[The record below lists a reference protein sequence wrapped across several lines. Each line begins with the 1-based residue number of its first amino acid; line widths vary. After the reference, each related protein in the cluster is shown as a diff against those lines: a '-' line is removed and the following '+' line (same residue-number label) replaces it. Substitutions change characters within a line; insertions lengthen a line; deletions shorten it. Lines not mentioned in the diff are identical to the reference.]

1 MSRRYGKKIYF
12 DILIGLTFFGLA
24 GTYYYDHFLVEPK
37 LKIKQSPVVV
47 TKARDILKTK
57 VQILDNALNTTATS
71 SACTIFLKTSAEK
84 SVDEYV
90 SEFIQHNNDGIIKT
104 CAGALPSLLQQRID
118 KALLECKLATIDKIT
133 KECYAALIDAK
144 SGSVATIIKAD
155 ANPNDLAPSI
165 LLQLIANR
173 FSNGELMEHPE
184 RSLEIVDALLDKEPS
199 YLSGHKVKLLLLSA
213 SSLNKDEHYDEY
225 YNDIF
230 QDTLDEARRLNPD
243 DPEIMEIAIAEKG
256 NIFKTTEANSGE
268 KKNNTEFLE
277 YLDQESKKHPKS
289 WIYDYYKANTI
300 YDSGNG
306 DHQMAINLV
315 EKALKLAPGDMR
327 LKQTL
332 ENLKSN
338 DEQKRKHP
346 FSVSIGFSLNDF

>member
-1 MSRRYGKKIYF
+1 MSRRYGKKIYV
-12 DILIGLTFFGLA
+12 DILIGLTFFGLV

-37 LKIKQSPVVV
+37 IKIKQRPVVV
-47 TKARDILKTK
+47 TQARDILKTK
-57 VQILDNALNTTATS
+57 VQILDSALNTTATS
-71 SACTIFLKTSAEK
+71 SACTIFLKSSAEK
-84 SVDEYV
+84 SIDEYV
-90 SEFIQHNNDGIIKT
+90 NEFIQHNNDGIIKT
-104 CAGALPSLLQQRID
+104 CTGAIPALLQHRID
-118 KALLECKLATIDKIT
+118 KALLECKLATLDKIT

-173 FSNGELMEHPE
+173 FSSGEFMEHPE

-213 SSLNKDEHYDEY
+213 SSLNKDEY
-225 YNDIF
+225 YKDIF
-230 QDTLDEARRLNPD
+230 QDTLDEARRLNPE
-243 DPEIMEIAIAEKG
+243 DPEVMEIAIAEKG
-256 NIFKTTEANSGE
+256 NIFKNTEANAGE

-277 YLDQESKKHPKS
+277 YLEQESKKHPKA
-289 WIYDYYKANTI
+289 WIYDYYRANTV

-306 DHQMAINLV
+306 DHQLAINLV
-315 EKALKLAPGDMR
+315 EKSLKQAPGDMR